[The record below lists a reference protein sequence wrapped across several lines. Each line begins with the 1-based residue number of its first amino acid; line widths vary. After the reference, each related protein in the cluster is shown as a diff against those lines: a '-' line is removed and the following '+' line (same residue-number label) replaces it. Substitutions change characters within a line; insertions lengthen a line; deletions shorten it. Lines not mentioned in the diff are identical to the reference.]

1 MVLADM
7 HFLNERTFKVSKTMG
22 GTISPTKH
30 IAVKCQKKRDKDFF
44 FSFKFLKEEENVGHV

>member
-30 IAVKCQKKRDKDFF
+30 IAAKCQKKRDKDFF
-44 FSFKFLKEEENVGHV
+44 LF